1 MNNTTTD
8 AVLTI
13 VAVVG
18 PTASGKSSLALKIAE
33 RYGGSIVCCDSMQIY
48 RGMDIGTAKPTATEQ
63 ERVPHRMFDIIS
75 PGTAYS
81 CADYAKDAT
90 EVIESITAEGRL
102 PVLCGG
108 TGLYLDSLLFP
119 RSYSDSSGRTRER
132 SNLEAIADEP
142 GGKMRL
148 HNMLAAV
155 DPESAGAIHENNV
168 RRVIRALEIYRET
181 GIPKSELDRR
191 SKEAQSPA

>member
-33 RYGGSIVCCDSMQIY
+33 RYDGSIVCCDSMQIY

-81 CADYAKDAT
+81 FAD
-90 EVIESITAEGRL
+90 
-102 PVLCGG
+102 
-108 TGLYLDSLLFP
+108 
-119 RSYSDSSGRTRER
+119 
-132 SNLEAIADEP
+132 
-142 GGKMRL
+142 
-148 HNMLAAV
+148 
-155 DPESAGAIHENNV
+155 
-168 RRVIRALEIYRET
+168 
-181 GIPKSELDRR
+181 
-191 SKEAQSPA
+191 